1 MNFDP
6 KQILDFYKFIFS
18 RVLSKQCR
26 LYELRNRER
35 ISVAAASKLLSNMAY
50 NYKGMGLS
58 MGVMVAGYDKR
69 GAGEISHQCDC
80 EGVRQIGWCT

>member
-1 MNFDP
+1 M
-6 KQILDFYKFIFS
+6 
-18 RVLSKQCR
+18 LSKQCR

-35 ISVAAASKLLSNMAY
+35 ISVAAASKLLSNIAY

-69 GAGEISHQCDC
+69 GPGGARFEIPIYIYLVDIHKNL
-80 EGVRQIGWCT
+80 